1 MLDSHELVGNTT
13 AMRRHAHSRQTDRRS
28 FCMESS
34 RLRRRASTSLESFL
48 YLHTH
53 TWYVYPGYKST
64 WMHFTLLALCTL
76 RKRSIGRGQT
86 YIRANSARPIAYRRE
101 RESRHVRMGSTN
113 NQTITPKMHLTK
125 LIYAPT
131 HPLQQLSPPGRRLR
145 RQRILG
151 RTLTHLKVTVR
162 VN

>member
-1 MLDSHELVGNTT
+1 
-13 AMRRHAHSRQTDRRS
+13 MRRHAHSRQTDRRS

-48 YLHTH
+48 YLHTHTH

-101 RESRHVRMGSTN
+101 RESRHVGMGSTN
-113 NQTITPKMHLTK
+113 NQTITPRMHLTK
-125 LIYAPT
+125 LIYACT
-131 HPLQQLSPPGRRLR
+131 HTPAPAAVAAWQASPETAHPWAYAHPPQSYGQDELE
-145 RQRILG
+145 
-151 RTLTHLKVTVR
+151 VTV
-162 VN
+162 